1 MQRGRKLARSLWLG
15 SVLVGLLL
23 LDSPGAYALNPELDV
38 GQYAHTAWQVREGFT
53 QGYIESIVQTPDGYI
68 WLGTGFGLFRFD
80 GVRVED
86 WQPPLNGAQLPSN
99 FIVCLHV
106 ARDGTFWIGTV
117 EGLAS
122 WRDGKLTRYPD
133 LGGFIVSSILED
145 RNGTVWVGSYSLAQ
159 PGKLCAIDG
168 TNVYCYGSNGTFG
181 NGVTG
186 LYEDSHDVLW
196 VVGRDGVWR
205 WRPGPPRFYHMPF
218 GTYSVQDLGE
228 AGDGALLIPLPG
240 RLARFGGGKLETQ
253 QPYPAPAR
261 NVSGGIL
268 LRDHD
273 GGVWIGTGATGV
285 VHLHQGRADVFS
297 QADGLSGDIVTA
309 LFEDREGNVW
319 VATLGGLDRFR
330 NYAVLTYSQHEGLG
344 TFPAWGSVAAGRD
357 GSVWMGTNDG
367 LRMWNHGEV
376 TIYGRGDDHKSQSTT
391 IWLSVRYVADRGL
404 PDHVP
409 VEVFADNAG
418 RILVSTPHAFG
429 YMENGRFVPI
439 RDVPGGLVSC
449 VAQDRQ
455 GNLWIAKEGHGLL
468 RLSKGGTVQQIS
480 WASIGH
486 RDGAQ
491 SLAADRST
499 GGLWLGF
506 SEGGVAYFSDGRIK
520 QTYGRAEGLGSG
532 KVSALHIETDDTVW
546 VATEGGL
553 SRIKNSRILTLTSKS
568 GLPCDAIHW
577 ITQDANHSFWLNM
590 TCGLVRIER
599 DELDAWAADSQR
611 KVKTTVF
618 DSSDGVSNRPIGFHA
633 GSQVAR
639 SLDGKM
645 WFQGFS
651 QGFSGGASV
660 IDPQHLPSNKIMP
673 PVHIERITAN
683 GKTYD
688 ASNELRLPAGIRD
701 LTIGYTALSFVAP
714 EKVRFRFKL
723 EGQDRDWREVANDR
737 EVQYSNLPPGDYV
750 FRVTAANNSGVWN
763 EEGAFLDFSIAPAY
777 YQTNWFRAL
786 CVAAF
791 LGVLWTAYRLRV
803 QQLRRQE
810 KKLRDVIE
818 TMPTFAWTAL
828 ADGYVDFVN
837 RHWEEYTGLS
847 TEKTIGS
854 GWEAAV
860 HPEDFE
866 RHSDGWRASLSS
878 GQPFESEVRYRR
890 AVDGQYRWFVTRA
903 VPLRDGRGKVIKW
916 YGISTDI
923 EDRKR
928 AERLQA
934 DLAHVNRV
942 NTLGELTTS
951 LAHDIKQPIG
961 AAVTNAEAC
970 ARFLDRDQPD
980 VSEAR
985 EAALEMARDAK
996 HAAQIIDR
1004 VRSLYRKDSSHLD
1017 IVDVNEIIRE
1027 MVLLLRGESHR
1038 YAVSLRTDLAE
1049 ELPKTTADRVQL
1061 QQAFMNLMLNGIEAM
1076 RENGGEL
1083 IIKSQLGKDGQL
1095 LISVTDS
1102 GVGLPPEKADQ
1113 IFSAFFTTKPQGT
1126 GLGLAI
1132 TRSIVESHGG
1142 RVWAVANPEQGTTFH
1157 FTLPIRTAV
1166 SA

>member
-1 MQRGRKLARSLWLG
+1 MLAYDKTRFKIVAFIVVALSLPLLG
-15 SVLVGLLL
+15 SSALA
-23 LDSPGAYALNPELDV
+23 LDPSLDV
-38 GQYAHTAWQVREGFT
+38 SQYAHTAWQVRDGFT
-53 QGYIESIVQTPDGYI
+53 QGYIRAIAQTPDGYI

-80 GVRVED
+80 GVHVEH
-86 WQPPLNGAQLPSN
+86 WQPPLNGERLPSN

-106 ARDGTFWIGTV
+106 ARDGTFWIGTM

-122 WRDGKLTRYPD
+122 WRDGKLTQYPD
-133 LGGFIVSSILED
+133 LASLVVASILED
-145 RNGTVWVGSYSLAQ
+145 RNGTVWVGTDSMAP
-159 PGKLCAIDG
+159 PGKLCMIDG
-168 TNVYCYGSNGTFG
+168 TNVHCYGSDGALG
-181 NGVTG
+181 NGAKG
-186 LYEDSHDVLW
+186 LYQDSHDVLW
-196 VVGRDGVWR
+196 VVESDGVWR
-205 WRPGPPRFYHMPF
+205 WRPGPPRFYNMPF
-218 GTYSVQDLGE
+218 GNSWVQDLGE
-228 AGDGALLIPLPG
+228 ADDGTLLIPLQG
-240 RLARFGGGKLETQ
+240 RLARFRGGKLETQ
-253 QPYPAPAR
+253 HSYPAPAR
-261 NVSGGIL
+261 NVAGLRL
-268 LRDHD
+268 LRDRD
-273 GGVWIGTGATGV
+273 GGVWIGTEGAGV
-285 VHLHQGRADVFS
+285 VHLHEGRADVFS
-297 QADGLSGDIVTA
+297 QADGLSGDLVTS

-330 NYAVLTYSQHEGLG
+330 NYAVTTYAQREGMG
-344 TFPAWGSVAAGRD
+344 TTPGWGSVVAGRD
-357 GSVWMGTNDG
+357 GNIWMGNKDG
-367 LRMWNHGEV
+367 LRMWNHGKV
-376 TIYGRGDDHKSQSTT
+376 TIYGRADDYKPPSRNVWSP
-391 IWLSVRYVADRGL
+391 VRYVADRSLRTGVL
-404 PDHVP
+404 VS
-409 VEVFADNAG
+409 VFADNAG
-418 RILVSTPHAFG
+418 RILVSTPSAFG
-429 YMENGRFVPI
+429 YMENSRFVSI
-439 RDVPGGLVSC
+439 KGVPGGVVSS
-449 VAQDRQ
+449 VAQDEQ
-455 GNLWIAKEGHGLL
+455 ENLWIANQDRGLL
-468 RLSKGGTVQQIS
+468 RLSKDGAVQKIS

-486 RDGAQ
+486 GDGAQ
-491 SLAADRST
+491 FLAADRST

-506 SEGGVAYFSDGRIK
+506 NQGGVAYFRNGEIK
-520 QTYGRAEGLGSG
+520 ETYGLAEGLGSG
-532 KVSALHIETDDTVW
+532 KVSALHVETDDTVW
-546 VATEGGL
+546 AATEGGL
-553 SRIKNSRILTLTSKS
+553 SRIKNGRVLTLTSKN

-577 ITQDANHSFWLNM
+577 ITQDEDHSFWLNT
-590 TCGLVRIER
+590 TCGLVRIVR
-599 DELDAWAADSQR
+599 SELDGWATDSQR

-618 DSSDGVSNRPIGFHA
+618 DSSDGVPSAPIGFHA
-633 GSQVAR
+633 GSQVTR
-639 SLDGKM
+639 SSDGEM
-645 WFQGFS
+645 WFQGL
-651 QGFSGGASV
+651 SGGASA
-660 IDPQHLPSNKIMP
+660 IDPHHLVSNKITP

-688 ASNELRLPAGIRD
+688 ASNGIRLPPGIRD
-701 LTIGYTALSFVAP
+701 LKIDYTALSFVAP
-714 EKVRFRFKL
+714 EKVQFRYML
-723 EGQDRDWREVANDR
+723 QGQDRTWREVANDR

-763 EEGAFLDFSIAPAY
+763 EAGAFLDFSIAPGY

-791 LGVLWTAYRLRV
+791 LGLLGGAYQLRV
-803 QQLRRQE
+803 RQLRNQE
-810 KKLRDVIE
+810 TKFREAVE
-818 TMPTFAWTAL
+818 TMPAL
-828 ADGYVDFVN
+828 AFIAMPDGQRTFVN
-837 RHWEEYTGLS
+837 GRWVEYTGL
-847 TEKTIGS
+847 TQEQALGS
-854 GWEAAV
+854 GWQAAIHPDDLSRVLKTWHESLIGGRRLEYEARLRGGR
-860 HPEDFE
+860 EGD
-866 RHSDGWRASLSS
+866 
-878 GQPFESEVRYRR
+878 
-890 AVDGQYRWFVTRA
+890 YRWFQTRA
-903 VPLRDGRGKVIKW
+903 VPVRDKRGKIVKW
-916 YGISTDI
+916 YGVINDI

-928 AERLQA
+928 AEQLQA

-942 NTLGELTTS
+942 STLGELTAS

-1017 IVDVNEIIRE
+1017 IVDVNEIIGE

-1061 QQAFMNLMLNGIEAM
+1061 QQAFMNLILNGIEAM

>member
-1 MQRGRKLARSLWLG
+1 MPAYDKARARIAALAVVALSLPLLCRSALA
-15 SVLVGLLL
+15 
-23 LDSPGAYALNPELDV
+23 LDPSLDV
-38 GQYAHTAWQVREGFT
+38 SQYAHTAWQVREGFT
-53 QGYIESIVQTPDGYI
+53 QGYIRSIAQTPDGYI

-80 GVRVED
+80 GVRVEH
-86 WQPPLNGAQLPSN
+86 WQPPLNGEQLPSN

-106 ARDGTFWIGTV
+106 ARNGTFWIGTMG
-117 EGLAS
+117 GLAS

-133 LGGFIVSSILED
+133 LAGLLIASILED
-145 RNGTVWVGSYSLAQ
+145 RNGTVWVGSSSLAS

-168 TNVYCYGSNGTFG
+168 TNGDCHESGGALPK
-181 NGVTG
+181 GVSF

-196 VVGRDGVWR
+196 VVAPDGVWR

-218 GTYSVQDLGE
+218 GTAVVPNLGE
-228 AGDGALLIPLPG
+228 AGDGTLLIPLPG
-240 RLARFGGGKLETQ
+240 GLAQFGGGKLEMQ
-253 QPYPAPAR
+253 HPYPAPAR
-261 NVSGGIL
+261 NVDGTRI
-268 LRDHD
+268 LRDRD
-273 GGVWIGTGATGV
+273 GGVWIGTAGAGV
-285 VHLHQGRADVFS
+285 VHVHHGRADVFS
-297 QADGLSGDIVTA
+297 KADGLSSDLVTS
-309 LFEDREGNVW
+309 LFEDREGDVW

-330 NYAVLTYSQHEGLG
+330 NYAVVTYAQHEGFG
-344 TFPAWGSVAAGRD
+344 TIPGRGSVVAGRD
-357 GSVWMGTNDG
+357 GSIWMGTNDG
-367 LRMWNHGEV
+367 LRRWNHGEA
-376 TIYGRGDDHKSQSTT
+376 TIYGTADDHESESRTV
-391 IWLSVRYVADRGL
+391 WLPVRYVASRGL
-404 PDHVP
+404 RDHVS
-409 VEVFADNAG
+409 VSVSADNAG
-418 RILVSTPHAFG
+418 RILVSTPYAFG
-429 YMENGRFVPI
+429 YMENGRFVSI
-439 RDVPGGLVSC
+439 RGVPGGTVSS

-455 GNLWIAKEGHGLL
+455 GNLWIANEDQGLL
-468 RLSKGGTVQQIS
+468 RLSKDGTVQQIS

-506 SEGGVAYFSDGRIK
+506 DQGGVVYFSDGQIK
-520 QTYGRAEGLGSG
+520 ETYGRSEGLGSG
-532 KVSALHIETDDTVW
+532 RVSALRIETDDTIW
-546 VATEGGL
+546 AATEGGL
-553 SRIKNSRILTLTSKS
+553 SRIKNGRVLTLTSKN

-577 ITQDANHSFWLNM
+577 ITQDENHSFWLNM
-590 TCGLVRIER
+590 NCGLVRIAR
-599 DELDAWAADSQR
+599 SELDAWAADSRR
-611 KVKTTVF
+611 KIQPTVF
-618 DSSDGVSNRPIGFHA
+618 DSSDGVSNAPVGLHA
-633 GSQVAR
+633 GSQVIW
-639 SLDGKM
+639 SSDGKM
-645 WFQGFS
+645 WF

-660 IDPQHLPSNKIMP
+660 IDPQHLPSNKITP

-688 ASNELRLPAGIRD
+688 ASNGIRLPPRIRD
-701 LTIGYTALSFVAP
+701 LKIDYTALSFVAP
-714 EKVRFRFKL
+714 EKVQFRYML
-723 EGQDRDWREVANDR
+723 QGQDRTWREVANDR

-763 EEGAFLDFSIAPAY
+763 ETGDTLHFSIAPAY

-786 CVAAF
+786 CVVAF
-791 LGVLWTAYRLRV
+791 LGVLWAAYRLRV

-847 TEKTIGS
+847 TERTIGS

-860 HPEDFE
+860 HPEDLE
-866 RHSDGWRASLSS
+866 RHSDGWRASLAS
-878 GQPFESEVRYRR
+878 GQPFESEVRFRR
-890 AVDGQYRWFVTRA
+890 AVDGQYRWFVNRA

-916 YGISTDI
+916 YGNSTDI

-980 VSEAR
+980 VLEAR

-1017 IVDVNEIIRE
+1017 TVDVNEIIEE
-1027 MVLLLRGESHR
+1027 MDLLLRSESHR
-1038 YAVSLRTDLAE
+1038 HAVSLRTDLAD
-1049 ELPKTTADRVQL
+1049 ELPKITADRVQL
-1061 QQAFMNLMLNGIEAM
+1061 QQVFMNLMLNGIESM

-1083 IIKSQLGKDGQL
+1083 IIKSQLREDGKLQ
-1095 LISVTDS
+1095 ISVTDN

-1113 IFSAFFTTKPQGT
+1113 IFNAFFTTKPQGT

-1142 RVWAVANPEQGTTFH
+1142 RVWAAANSERGTTFH

-1166 SA
+1166 PA